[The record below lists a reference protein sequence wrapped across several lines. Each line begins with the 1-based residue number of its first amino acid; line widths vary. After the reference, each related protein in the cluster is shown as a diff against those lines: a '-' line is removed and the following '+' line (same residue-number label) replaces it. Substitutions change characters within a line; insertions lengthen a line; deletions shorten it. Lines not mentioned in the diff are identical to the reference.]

1 MTATRAENNGRDE
14 RIQRRIDESQT
25 RIAKVVVPSTTN
37 HYDTL
42 YGGTLLGW
50 MDEVAFITAT
60 RFGRCRFVTVSL
72 DRTDFKHP
80 IPSGTIVELIGT
92 VEHLGR
98 TSVRVRVDVWVEHML
113 ISDRVKA
120 VTGEFTMVAIDD
132 HKKPVPVGI

>member
-1 MTATRAENNGRDE
+1 MTEKQSENSNRYARMQE
-14 RIQRRIDESQT
+14 RIDASQT
-25 RIAKVVVPSTTN
+25 RIAKVVMPSTTN
-37 HYDTL
+37 NYDTL
-42 YGGTLLGW
+42 FGGTLLGW

-72 DRTDFKHP
+72 DRTDFKLP

-113 ISDRVKA
+113 VADRLKA

-132 HKKPVPVGI
+132 DKKPVPVKI